1 MKYVGYHRTSTKE
14 QNPDRGIRA
23 LNDFS
28 KQRGIKIKKIYV
40 DQATGK
46 NFNRP
51 QYKIM
56 RDEVLDEGDVLI
68 ISELDRLGRNKE
80 DTLKEL
86 KYFKEHG
93 IRIMILE
100 LPTTLMEE
108 GEQDNKLYKSMVE
121 IVTNLMIEML
131 AAQAETELAKM
142 KKRQK
147 EGLDTLREKGEWYKL
162 GRPRVMKQEEFNRE
176 YQKVEKGEVAP
187 YELMRRLNLKRSTY
201 YLYRR
206 NYKAEGKIGGGNQ

>member
-23 LNDFS
+23 LNDFA

-68 ISELDRLGRNKE
+68 ISELDRLGRNKA

-86 KYFKEHG
+86 KYFKEYG
-93 IRIMILE
+93 IRVMILE

-108 GEQDNKLYKSMVE
+108 GEQKDELYKLMLD

-142 KKRQK
+142 KKRQR
-147 EGLDTLREKGEWYKL
+147 EGLDTLREKGEWYKI

-176 YQKVEKGEVAP
+176 YQKVLKGELAP
-187 YELMRRLNLKRSTY
+187 YELMRRLNLKKSTY
-201 YLYRR
+201 YLYRKKY
-206 NYKAEGKIGGGNQ
+206 NGK

>member
-23 LNDFS
+23 LNDFA

-68 ISELDRLGRNKE
+68 ISELDRLGRNKA

-86 KYFKEHG
+86 KYFKEYG
-93 IRIMILE
+93 IRVMILE

-108 GEQDNKLYKSMVE
+108 GEQKDELYKLMLE

-142 KKRQK
+142 KKRQR
-147 EGLDTLREKGEWYKL
+147 EGLDTLREKGEWYKI

-176 YQKVEKGEVAP
+176 YQKVLKGELAP
-187 YELMRRLNLKRSTY
+187 YELMRRLNLKKSTY
-201 YLYRR
+201 YLYRKKY
-206 NYKAEGKIGGGNQ
+206 NGK

>member
-23 LNDFS
+23 LNDFA

-68 ISELDRLGRNKE
+68 ISELDRLGRNKA

-86 KYFKEHG
+86 KYFKEYG
-93 IRIMILE
+93 IRVMILE

-108 GEQDNKLYKSMVE
+108 GEKKDELYKLMLE

-142 KKRQK
+142 KKRQR
-147 EGLDTLREKGEWYKL
+147 EGLDTLREKGEWYKI

-176 YQKVEKGEVAP
+176 YQKVLKGEVAP
-187 YELMRRLNLKRSTY
+187 YELMRRLNLKKSTY
-201 YLYRR
+201 YLYRKKY
-206 NYKAEGKIGGGNQ
+206 NGK

>member
-23 LNDFS
+23 LNDFA

-68 ISELDRLGRNKE
+68 ISELDRLGRNKA

-86 KYFKEHG
+86 KYFKEYG
-93 IRIMILE
+93 IRVMILE

-108 GEQDNKLYKSMVE
+108 GEQKDELYKLMLE

-142 KKRQK
+142 KKRQR
-147 EGLDTLREKGEWYKL
+147 EGLDTLREKGEWYKI

-176 YQKVEKGEVAP
+176 YQKVLKGEVAP
-187 YELMRRLNLKRSTY
+187 YELMRRLNLKKSTY
-201 YLYRR
+201 YLYRKKY
-206 NYKAEGKIGGGNQ
+206 NGK